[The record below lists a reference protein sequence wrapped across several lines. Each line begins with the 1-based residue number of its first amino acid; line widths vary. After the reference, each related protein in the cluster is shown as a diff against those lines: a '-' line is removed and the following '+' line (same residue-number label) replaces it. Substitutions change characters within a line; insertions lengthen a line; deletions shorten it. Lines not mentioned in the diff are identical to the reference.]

1 VSGKQIIVFSNQL
14 FTLIQMYKILI
25 AIKCRRLSCT
35 LSKLFL
41 IMRLS
46 VFLLLISILQVSAAS
61 TAAQT
66 ISLNTSNASLT
77 STLKEIQKQS
87 GFNIIYDAQMIKKAV
102 SVNVHLNNASLNN
115 TLEQCFKGQPFTYVI
130 NNNTIIITPQKQ
142 EEKPVLAITVK
153 GVVKDSKGQ
162 PIPGVSVKIKGTA
175 IGTQT
180 TADGSYTITV
190 NNSNDVLTFSFIGF
204 LTQEIAIGDK
214 TRIDIVLVDQDSK
227 LSEVVV
233 VGYGT
238 QKKANLT
245 GAVSTVGAAQLE
257 NRPVTGVTNAL
268 AGTVPGLTIVSNS
281 GQPGKDAGTISLR
294 GQSLNAT
301 NALVVIDG
309 VISGTNELNNINPN
323 DIDNVSV
330 LKDAASA
337 SIYGNRAS
345 GGVLVITTKKGKK
358 GTAVITYSNSF
369 GKNKA
374 VALPD
379 YLPSWQAATMYD
391 QARVNEGQ
399 SAVYTDA
406 EIQKFKDGS
415 DPFNYPNTDWLGLFY
430 NGNGFQQNHYLGV
443 SGGSDKTTYALS
455 IGYFDQ
461 NGITKNTNT
470 QRYTTRLNLNT
481 KLKDNLSVFG
491 YFSYDYQP
499 LTEPQSSRAGTP
511 GFPQVIFQFNRIS
524 PIIPAYFKNGDYGSI
539 SDGSPLAWI
548 NSPSFDKQN
557 YYNFQGSVGADW
569 EIIKGLHFKPSLN
582 YKLNTNQNSTFIA
595 SIQYY
600 NPDGSTLGQANVNNS
615 TQYYSSFTYVSPQAL
630 LEYGTQIGNHSIK
643 VLAGASQEYSHNYN
657 LTGYRQNF
665 VNNSLST
672 LDAAPP
678 ADQST
683 ANSAY
688 DAAQRSFF
696 GRINYDYKGKYLLEG
711 DIRDDGSS
719 RFAPANRWGIF
730 PGGSVGWRISEEDFF
745 SKLKS
750 VIPNLKLRASWGKLG
765 NQDITGY
772 YPAIATVSS
781 GQNYPFGGT
790 IVGGLAPTAGVYPN
804 IVWEK
809 STQTDIG
816 LDADFLNVFSFT
828 ADYFYKK
835 TSDALYQVTLPQ
847 TYGLTAPF
855 VNGSTYRNAG
865 WELALSYHDRAGDF
879 RWNVTGNAS
888 LITNKVLQL
897 GTTNAPQINGGII
910 NQVGQPQGSFY
921 GYVSEGLFQT
931 QAQVAAHAS
940 QTAINPNTGPGDIMY
955 KDLNGDG
962 KIDASDRTVLG
973 SNFPKVTFGLSLNLN
988 WKEFDLSAF
997 FQGAANVKNYIQS
1010 VALGQNG
1017 IAVGKP
1023 TSAMLDSWTPN
1034 NTNATFPRLWLNY
1047 TQNDPSSTVSS
1058 FWVRNASY
1066 LRLKNAQLGYTLPA
1080 AWAKSIGISKLRVY
1094 YSGQN
1099 LFTFTNFYKWID
1111 PEAPLSADGSGYPQ
1125 VKINSLGLNV
1135 TF

>member
-1 VSGKQIIVFSNQL
+1 
-14 FTLIQMYKILI
+14 MYKILI
-25 AIKCRRLSCT
+25 AIKCRTRSGA

-46 VFLLLISILQVSAAS
+46 AFLLLVSILQVNAAS
-61 TAAQT
+61 IEAQT
-66 ISLNTSNASLT
+66 INLNKCNASLT
-77 STLKEIQKQS
+77 STFKDIQKQS
-87 GFNIIYDAQMIKKAV
+87 GFNIIYDAQIIKKAV
-102 SVNVHLNNASLNN
+102 LVNVHLNNANLNEA
-115 TLEQCFKGQPFTYVI
+115 LAQCFQGQPFTYII
-130 NNNTIIITPQKQ
+130 NNNTIIITPRQT
-142 EEKPVLAITVK
+142 EEKPVVAIVIK
-153 GVVKDSKGQ
+153 GVVKDSKGL

-180 TADGSYTITV
+180 NTDGSYTIKV
-190 NNSNDVLTFSFIGF
+190 NSGNDVLQFSFVGF
-204 LTQEIAIGDK
+204 LSQEIVVGNK
-214 TRIDIVLVDQDSK
+214 TNIDVILSDQDSK
-227 LSEVVV
+227 LAEVVV

-238 QKKANLT
+238 QRKANLT

-268 AGTVPGLTIVSNS
+268 EGTIPGLTIISNS
-281 GQPGKDAGTISLR
+281 GQPGKDAGVINLR

-301 NALVVIDG
+301 GALVVIDG

-345 GGVLVITTKKGKK
+345 GGVIVITTKKGKK
-358 GTAVITYSNSF
+358 GTALVTYSNSF

-399 SAVYTDA
+399 TAVYTDA

-415 DPFNYPNTDWLGLFY
+415 DPFNYPNTNWLGLFY
-430 NGNGFQQNHYLGV
+430 NGNGFQQNQYIGV
-443 SGGSDKTTYALS
+443 SGGSEKTTYAIS

-470 QRYTTRLNLNT
+470 KRYTSRLNLT
-481 KLKDNLSVFG
+481 TQLKDNLSVFG
-491 YFSYDYQP
+491 YLSYGYQP
-499 LTEPQSSRAGTP
+499 INEPQSSRSGSP
-511 GFPQVIFQFNRIS
+511 GFDQVIFQFNRIS

-548 NSPSFDKQN
+548 NSPSFNKQN
-557 YYNFQGSVGADW
+557 SYNFQGSVGADW

-582 YKLNTNQNSTFIA
+582 YKFNTNQNSNFIA
-595 SIQYY
+595 SVQYY

-615 TQYYSSFTYVSPQAL
+615 TQYYSSFTYISPQAL
-630 LEYGTQIGNHSIK
+630 LEYGTKIGDNSFK

-665 VNNSLST
+665 VNNSLSA
-672 LDAAPP
+672 LNAAPP
-678 ADQST
+678 ADQS
-683 ANSAY
+683 SGSDAY

-711 DIRDDGSS
+711 DIRNDGSS
-719 RFAPANRWGIF
+719 RFAPANRWGVF
-730 PGGSVGWRISEEDFF
+730 PGASAGWRISEEGFF
-745 SKLKS
+745 SRLKS
-750 VIPNLKLRASWGKLG
+750 TVSSLKLRASWGKLG

-781 GQNYPFGGT
+781 GQNYPFGGNV
-790 IVGGLAPTAGVYPN
+790 VGGLAPTAGVYPN

-835 TSDALYQVTLPQ
+835 TSDALYQVTLPA

-865 WELALSYHDRAGDF
+865 WELALNYHQRAGDF
-879 RWNVTGNAS
+879 SWSVTGNAS
-888 LITNKVLQL
+888 LIKNKVLQL
-897 GTTNAPQINGGII
+897 GSTNAPQINGGII

-921 GYVSEGLFQT
+921 GYVSEGIFQS
-931 QAQVAAHAS
+931 QAQVNAHAN
-940 QTAINPNTGPGDIMY
+940 QTAINPNIGPGDIMY
-955 KDLNGDG
+955 KDINGDG
-962 KIDASDRTVLG
+962 KIDANDRVVLG
-973 SNFPKVTFGLSLNLN
+973 SNFPKVTFGLNLNLN
-988 WKEFDLSAF
+988 WKEFDFSAF
-997 FQGAANVKNYIQS
+997 FQGTAGVKNYIQS

-1023 TSAMLDSWTPN
+1023 TSAMLDSWTPGN
-1034 NTNATFPRLWLNY
+1034 PNASFPRLWLNY

-1058 FWVRNASY
+1058 FWVRNSSY
-1066 LRLKNAQLGYTLPA
+1066 VRLKNVQLGYSLPS
-1080 AWAKSIGISKLRVY
+1080 AWAKSIGISKLRIY

-1099 LFTFTNFYKWID
+1099 LLTFTSFYKWID
-1111 PEAPLSADGSGYPQ
+1111 PETTLGASGGGYPQ
-1125 VKINSLGLNV
+1125 VKINSIGLNV